1 MIFLVDAKL
10 VLLQSSKDVDGGLKY
25 DMRIIAHNVEYFD
38 LTRDQKSLPDSPN
51 RSLPPTPAAKEALS
65 TFSPDR
71 GLKDSLWYFDGNGI
85 QCWMDVEDLIN
96 AASTSNDR
104 ELPRSVSVSTDFY
117 PTSIV
122 LNKGVLLGVDADLV
136 QRRDMQ
142 FAYFRF
148 SIRTHLFLP
157 QILQRHIFHL
167 DTSAALDLA
176 HRYQSLPYFS
186 HALEVLLHTVL
197 DEEVDKPPDP
207 KHAQLPA
214 VLSFLSS
221 FPDYL
226 DILVQCTRKTEVRS
240 WRTLFSHLPPP
251 KDLFDASLAK
261 GMLKTAGGYLL
272 VLHTFEE
279 LDTSSES
286 CVRLF
291 QKAKEAGDW
300 DLCKELARFL
310 MALDESGDTLRAAL
324 ERLDLVLPNKSSS
337 TEESSSNDSVRL
349 KTPRPNNAVVVRR
362 EESSGQ
368 EQTAAAAEANGR
380 PSPDIQGDD
389 DETSVGLGLGLGIQ
403 MEQQDGGSEGYFSQQ
418 SPNA

>member
-10 VLLQSSKDVDGGLKY
+10 VLLQSSTNGGGDLKY
-25 DMRIIAHNVEYFD
+25 EMRVIANNVEYFD
-38 LTRDQKSLPDSPN
+38 LMRDQTPLLESPN
-51 RSLPPTPAAKEALS
+51 HSLPPSPSAEGALDALY
-65 TFSPDR
+65 TDR
-71 GLKDSLWYFDGNGI
+71 GLRDSLWYFDGDQV
-85 QCWMDVEDLIN
+85 QCWMDVEDLIE

-104 ELPRSVSVSTDFY
+104 ELPPTVSISADFY

-122 LNKGVLLGVDADLV
+122 LNKGILLGIDADLV
-136 QRRDMQ
+136 QRRDVQ
-142 FAYFRF
+142 FAFFRH
-148 SIRTHLFLP
+148 SIRTQLFIP
-157 QILQRHIFHL
+157 PIIQRHIAHF
-167 DTSAALDLA
+167 DTSAASNLA

-186 HALEVLLHTVL
+186 HALEILLHTVL

-207 KHAQLPA
+207 ETAQLPA

-251 KDLFDASLAK
+251 QELFEASLEK

-279 LDTSSES
+279 METSSES
-286 CVRLF
+286 CVRLL

-324 ERLDLVLPNKSSS
+324 ERMDLHP
-337 TEESSSNDSVRL
+337 TTAEENDSVRL
-349 KTPRPNNAVVVRR
+349 KTPRPNTATKR
-362 EESSGQ
+362 SSTTQGQ
-368 EQTAAAAEANGR
+368 INGSQR
-380 PSPDIQGDD
+380 PVGNGENS
-389 DETSVGLGLGLGIQ
+389 SVGLGLGLET
-403 MEQQDGGSEGYFSQQ
+403 EQHGGSEDYFSQRR
-418 SPNA
+418 A

>member
-10 VLLQSSKDVDGGLKY
+10 VLLQSSTNIDGDLKY
-25 DMRIIAHNVEYFD
+25 DMRVIANNVEYFD
-38 LTRDQKSLPDSPN
+38 LMRDQIPLLDSLD
-51 RSLPPTPAAKEALS
+51 RSLPPSPSAEGALDVFH
-65 TFSPDR
+65 TDR
-71 GLKDSLWYFDGNGI
+71 GLRDSLWYFDGNDI
-85 QCWMDVEDLIN
+85 QCWMNVEDLID

-104 ELPRSVSVSTDFY
+104 QLPQSISISTDFY

-122 LNKGVLLGVDADLV
+122 LNKGILLGVDADLV

-142 FAYFRF
+142 FAFFRF
-148 SIRTHLFLP
+148 SIRTQLFLP
-157 QILQRHIFHL
+157 QIIQRHIAHF
-167 DTSAALDLA
+167 DTSAALEFA

-197 DEEVDKPPDP
+197 DDEVDKPPDP
-207 KHAQLPA
+207 EHAQLPA
-214 VLSFLSS
+214 ILSFLST

-251 KDLFDASLAK
+251 QELFEASLEK

-279 LDTSSES
+279 IETSSES
-286 CVRLF
+286 CVRLL
-291 QKAKEAGDW
+291 QKAKNAGDW

-324 ERLDLVLPNKSSS
+324 ERMDLYPKS
-337 TEESSSNDSVRL
+337 TENDSVKLR
-349 KTPRPNNAVVVRR
+349 TPRPNTAIKRY
-362 EESSGQ
+362 SAQGQ
-368 EQTAAAAEANGR
+368 PNGR
-380 PSPDIQGDD
+380 PSPVSNGDK
-389 DETSVGLGLGLGIQ
+389 SSASFGLGI
-403 MEQQDGGSEGYFSQQ
+403 EVDQDGGKEDYFSQRK
-418 SPNA
+418 A

>member
-10 VLLQSSKDVDGGLKY
+10 VLLQSSTNGGGDLKY
-25 DMRIIAHNVEYFD
+25 EMRVIANNVEYFD
-38 LTRDQKSLPDSPN
+38 LMRDQTPLLESPSH
-51 RSLPPTPAAKEALS
+51 SLPPSPSAEEALDALY
-65 TFSPDR
+65 TDR
-71 GLKDSLWYFDGNGI
+71 GLRDSLWYFDGNEV
-85 QCWMDVEDLIN
+85 QCWMDVEDLIE

-104 ELPRSVSVSTDFY
+104 ELPPTVSISADFY

-122 LNKGVLLGVDADLV
+122 LNKGILLGIDADLV
-136 QRRDMQ
+136 QRRDVQ
-142 FAYFRF
+142 FAFFRH
-148 SIRTHLFLP
+148 SIRTQLFIP
-157 QILQRHIFHL
+157 QIIQRHIAHF
-167 DTSAALDLA
+167 DTSAASNLA

-186 HALEVLLHTVL
+186 HALEILLHTVL

-207 KHAQLPA
+207 EMAQLPA

-251 KDLFDASLAK
+251 QELFEASLEK

-279 LDTSSES
+279 METSSES
-286 CVRLF
+286 CVRLL
-291 QKAKEAGDW
+291 QKAKEVGDW

-324 ERLDLVLPNKSSS
+324 ERMDLNP
-337 TEESSSNDSVRL
+337 TTTTAENDSVRL
-349 KTPRPNNAVVVRR
+349 KTPRPITATKRSSTSQGQINGSQSPVVGNGDN
-362 EESSGQ
+362 SS
-368 EQTAAAAEANGR
+368 
-380 PSPDIQGDD
+380 
-389 DETSVGLGLGLGIQ
+389 SVGLGLNL
-403 MEQQDGGSEGYFSQQ
+403 ETRQDGGSEDYFSQRR
-418 SPNA
+418 AL

>member
-10 VLLQSSKDVDGGLKY
+10 VLLQSSTNGGGGLKY
-25 DMRIIAHNVEYFD
+25 EMRVIANNVEYFD
-38 LTRDQKSLPDSPN
+38 LMRDQTPLLESPSH
-51 RSLPPTPAAKEALS
+51 SLPPSPSAEGALDAFY
-65 TFSPDR
+65 TDR
-71 GLKDSLWYFDGNGI
+71 GLRDSLWYFDGTEV
-85 QCWMDVEDLIN
+85 QCWMDVEDLIE

-104 ELPRSVSVSTDFY
+104 ELPPTVSISTDFY

-122 LNKGVLLGVDADLV
+122 LNKGILLGIDADLV
-136 QRRDMQ
+136 QRRDVQ
-142 FAYFRF
+142 FAFFRH
-148 SIRTHLFLP
+148 SIRTQLFIP
-157 QILQRHIFHL
+157 QIIQRHIAHF
-167 DTSAALDLA
+167 DTSAASNLA

-186 HALEVLLHTVL
+186 HALEILLHTVL

-207 KHAQLPA
+207 ETAQLPA

-251 KDLFDASLAK
+251 QELFEASLEK

-279 LDTSSES
+279 METSSES
-286 CVRLF
+286 CVRLL
-291 QKAKEAGDW
+291 QKAKEVGDW

-324 ERLDLVLPNKSSS
+324 ERMDLNPTTTTTTSAEN
-337 TEESSSNDSVRL
+337 ESVRL
-349 KTPRPNNAVVVRR
+349 KTPRPNTAIKR
-362 EESSGQ
+362 SSTTTQGQ
-368 EQTAAAAEANGR
+368 INGSQSR
-380 PSPDIQGDD
+380 VGNGEDS
-389 DETSVGLGLGLGIQ
+389 SVGLGLGLEMKQ
-403 MEQQDGGSEGYFSQQ
+403 HAGSEDYFSQRRT
-418 SPNA
+418 